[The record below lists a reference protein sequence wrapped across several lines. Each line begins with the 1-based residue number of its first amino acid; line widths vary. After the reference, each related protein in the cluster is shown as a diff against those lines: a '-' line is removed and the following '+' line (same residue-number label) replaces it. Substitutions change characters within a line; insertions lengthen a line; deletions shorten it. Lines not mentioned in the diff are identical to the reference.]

1 MKLKYIT
8 KKNVFE
14 KKLRKITH
22 EFQYIS
28 LASQLLPRYVHEP
41 FAKSEQ
47 LYEVVG
53 PKIFYFINNK
63 ITSFSDIYAVYA

>member
-22 EFQYIS
+22 EFQYIW

-47 LYEVVG
+47 LYEVEG
-53 PKIFYFINNK
+53 PRKFIFLFDFFK
-63 ITSFSDIYAVYA
+63 H

>member
-1 MKLKYIT
+1 M
-8 KKNVFE
+8 FE

-22 EFQYIS
+22 EFQYIW

-53 PKIFYFINNK
+53 PKIFYFINK
-63 ITSFSDIYAVYA
+63 ITSFLDKNSPIKSLCGLCLMKY